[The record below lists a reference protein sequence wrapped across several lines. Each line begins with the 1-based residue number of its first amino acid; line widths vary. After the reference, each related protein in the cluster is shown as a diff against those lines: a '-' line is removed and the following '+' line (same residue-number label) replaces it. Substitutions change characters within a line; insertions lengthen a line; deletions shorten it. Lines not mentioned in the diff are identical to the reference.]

1 MGKYEPSNLYELT
14 KPEQEKSFPHRMKTW
29 KIKFEG
35 TFSRLGVNEAEA
47 RREAEEFLKHLVVLE
62 NSKIIN
68 ISETGYYGK

>member
-1 MGKYEPSNLYELT
+1 MGKYEPGKLYELT
-14 KPEQEKSFPHRMKTW
+14 KPEREETFPHRRKTW

-62 NSKIIN
+62 NSKITN
-68 ISETGYYGK
+68 ISEKGYYGK